1 VRIIREVSRIHPAVQ
16 KLSRPVV
23 LVPTMGAL
31 HQGHLALLARA
42 KRLAGSGGSTV
53 ATIFVNPT
61 QFGPGEDLN
70 RYPRPFRNDR
80 AKLAE
85 SGCDLLLAPTAREMY
100 FSDHSVTVTESKLA
114 KVMCGASRP
123 GHFSGVCTVVAK
135 LFHLIGPDIAVFGEK
150 DFQQLAIIKR
160 MVRDLNFPVRIA
172 SHPTVR
178 ETDGLALSSRNA
190 YLSPAERSQAP
201 VIHQTLTEA
210 AAKTRTGL
218 ASRRRLENWMRSR
231 IERAS
236 LAKID
241 YAVAVDPE
249 TLQPKSPEQRP
260 LLLAAAVY
268 FGRTRLI
275 DNQLVR

>member
-1 VRIIREVSRIHPAVQ
+1 MRIIRKVSRIQPAVQ

-42 KRLAGSGGSTV
+42 KHLAGSHGSSV
-53 ATIFVNPT
+53 ATIFVNPI
-61 QFGPGEDLN
+61 QFGPREDLS
-70 RYPRPFRNDR
+70 RYPRPFPDDS

-85 SGCDLLLAPTAREMY
+85 SGCDLLLAPPAAEMY
-100 FSDHSVTVTESKLA
+100 FSDHSVAVTESKLA

-135 LFHLIGPDIAVFGEK
+135 LFHLISPDVAVFGEK

-190 YLSPAERSQAP
+190 YLSLAERSQAP
-201 VIHQTLTEA
+201 VIHQTLIEA
-210 AAKTRTGL
+210 AAKARAGF
-218 ASRRRLENWMRSR
+218 ASRPRLENWMRGR

-241 YAVAVDPE
+241 YAVVVDPE

>member
-1 VRIIREVSRIHPAVQ
+1 MRIVRKVSRIRSVAQ
-16 KLSRPVV
+16 KLSHPVV

-31 HQGHLALLARA
+31 HHGHLALLAQA
-42 KRLAGSGGSTV
+42 KRLAGPRGSTL
-53 ATIFVNPT
+53 ATIFVNPI
-61 QFGPGEDLN
+61 QFGPSEDLR
-70 RYPRPFRNDR
+70 RYPRPFREDC
-80 AKLAE
+80 AKLSE
-85 SGCDLLLAPTAREMY
+85 SGCDLLFAPPVTEMY
-100 FSDHSVTVTESKLA
+100 VSDQSVTVTESKLA

-150 DFQQLAIIKR
+150 DFQQLAIIRR
-160 MVRDLNFPVRIA
+160 MVRDLNFSVRIA

-178 ETDGLALSSRNA
+178 EPDGLALSSRNA
-190 YLSPAERSQAP
+190 YLSSEERSQAP
-201 VIHQTLTEA
+201 LIHKTLTEA
-210 AAKTRTGL
+210 AAKARAGF
-218 ASRRRLENWMRSR
+218 ASRPRLENWIRSQ
-231 IERAS
+231 IQRAS

-249 TLQPKSPEQRP
+249 TLQPKSPDQRP
-260 LLLAAAVY
+260 LLLAAAVC

>member
-1 VRIIREVSRIHPAVQ
+1 MRIIRKVSRIQPAVQ
-16 KLSRPVV
+16 KLSRPIV

-31 HQGHLALLARA
+31 HHGHLALLAQA
-42 KRLAGSGGSTV
+42 KRLAGPGGSTV

-70 RYPRPFRNDR
+70 RYPRPFRHDSV
-80 AKLAE
+80 KLAE
-85 SGCDLLLAPTAREMY
+85 SGCNLLLAPTAREMY
-100 FSDHSVTVTESKLA
+100 FGDHSVTVTESKLA
-114 KVMCGASRP
+114 EVMCGASRP

-135 LFHLIGPDIAVFGEK
+135 LFHLIYPDIAVFGEK

-178 ETDGLALSSRNA
+178 EPDGLALSSRNA

-210 AAKTRTGL
+210 AAKTGTGL
-218 ASRRRLENWMRSR
+218 GSRGRLENWMRRR

>member
-1 VRIIREVSRIHPAVQ
+1 MRIIRKVSRIQPAVQ

-31 HQGHLALLARA
+31 HQGHLALLAQA

-61 QFGPGEDLN
+61 QFGPGEDLS
-70 RYPRPFRNDR
+70 RYPRPFRRDC
-80 AKLAE
+80 AKLADG
-85 SGCDLLLAPTAREMY
+85 GCDLLLAPPATEMY

-123 GHFSGVCTVVAK
+123 GHFTGVCTVVAK

-160 MVRDLNFPVRIA
+160 MVRDLNFQVRIA

-178 ETDGLALSSRNA
+178 EPDGLALSSRNA

-201 VIHQTLTEA
+201 VIQKTLTEA
-210 AAKTRTGL
+210 AAKAQAGF
-218 ASRRRLENWMRSR
+218 ASRRRLENWMRSQ
-231 IERAS
+231 IKRAS

-249 TLQPKSPEQRP
+249 TLQPKSPEQQP

>member
-1 VRIIREVSRIHPAVQ
+1 
-16 KLSRPVV
+16 
-23 LVPTMGAL
+23 MGAL

-70 RYPRPFRNDR
+70 RYPRPFRDDS

-85 SGCDLLLAPTAREMY
+85 SGCDLLLAPTAGEMY

-114 KVMCGASRP
+114 KAMCGASRP

-178 ETDGLALSSRNA
+178 EPDGLALSSRNA

-201 VIHQTLTEA
+201 VIHNTLTEA
-210 AAKTRTGL
+210 AAKTRAGL